1 MYLLAKFDGHGP
13 YGNRDINS
21 YINSYMNTS
30 KKAELTASIYH
41 IERFSKSGI
50 LIHNS
55 KVPDM
60 TGRETRKRRTQ
71 RIKKC
76 YAFQKSS
83 FWKRSYVISYVE
95 FLDYWQSGILTLL
108 ESVFWIAFRVEIL
121 FHLWF
126 GGRVCLIINC
136 FENICDRWQKLF
148 TTP

>member
-30 KKAELTASIYH
+30 KKAERVASIYH

-50 LIHNS
+50 LIYNS

-71 RIKKC
+71 RIKNC
-76 YAFQKSS
+76 YAFQKVLFERGAMSLARLNS
-83 FWKRSYVISYVE
+83 
-95 FLDYWQSGILTLL
+95 
-108 ESVFWIAFRVEIL
+108 WIIGSLAY
-121 FHLWF
+121 
-126 GGRVCLIINC
+126 
-136 FENICDRWQKLF
+136 
-148 TTP
+148 